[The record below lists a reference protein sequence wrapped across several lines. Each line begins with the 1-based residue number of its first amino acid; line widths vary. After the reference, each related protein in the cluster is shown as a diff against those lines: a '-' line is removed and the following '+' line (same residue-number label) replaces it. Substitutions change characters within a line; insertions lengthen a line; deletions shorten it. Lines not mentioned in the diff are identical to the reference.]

1 MPTLLPT
8 DTIDSAAEKL
18 PIAIIGAGPVG
29 LAAAA
34 HLLARGLEPV
44 ILEQDEKPGAAVL
57 DWGHVPMF
65 SSWEFNVDRVARAML
80 EDSGWAM
87 PDPDGYPTGRDLAE
101 YYLAPLAA
109 LPEIASRL
117 RLGTRVTG
125 VARTRAGKV
134 RSSGRADTPF
144 ELRLV
149 DRHGWESRLRASA
162 VIDATGTWTT
172 PNPAGANGLPALG
185 EEAASDRIRY
195 GMPDVLGAEQDR
207 YAGRRIL
214 VVGSGHSAVGTLIDL
229 AALAREEP
237 DTEIL
242 WARRS
247 AAETVF
253 GGSEADQLPRR
264 GALGETVRK
273 LAADGTIT
281 AVAPFFIDAISRAPD
296 GGLLVSG
303 DGADE
308 DLVISTDEMI
318 VATGLRPDLDFL
330 REVRLDLD
338 PALDCPRTLAPLID
352 PNIHSCGTVR
362 PHGAVELTQP
372 EPNLFILGMKSYGR
386 APTFLLATGYEQARS
401 VAAWLAG
408 DLEAAKRVELALP
421 ETGVCSGPGNA
432 EADGDCCDPIPAAEI
447 ATADACC
454 AQDADAKA
462 AGLDGCG
469 CKPAEPTAPAP
480 SGAPAAG
487 CCGARA

>member
-1 MPTLLPT
+1 MPTLAQS
-8 DTIDSAAEKL
+8 DTHADATQAA
-18 PIAIIGAGPVG
+18 PIAVIGAGPVG

-44 ILEQDEKPGAAVL
+44 ILEQAEKPGAAVL

-65 SSWEFNVDRVARAML
+65 SSWEFNVDRIARAML
-80 EDSGWAM
+80 EKTGWTM
-87 PDPDGYPTGRDLAE
+87 PDPDDYPTGRELTE
-101 YYLAPLAA
+101 RYLAPLAA
-109 LPEIASRL
+109 LPDIASRL

-125 VARTRAGKV
+125 VARTRVGKV
-134 RSSGRADTPF
+134 RSSGRADAAF
-144 ELRLV
+144 ELRIV
-149 DRHGWESRLRASA
+149 DRHGWESSLRASA

-185 EEAASDRIRY
+185 EEAASDRIHY
-195 GMPDVLGAEQDR
+195 GMPDVLGAERER
-207 YAGRRIL
+207 YAGRSIL

-229 AALAREEP
+229 AVLAREEP
-237 DTEIL
+237 ETEIL
-242 WARRS
+242 WARRRET
-247 AAETVF
+247 ETVF
-253 GGSEADQLPRR
+253 GGGEADQLPRR

-273 LAADGTIT
+273 LVADGTIT
-281 AVAPFFIDAISRAPD
+281 VVAPFFIDAVSRAPD

-308 DLVISTDEMI
+308 DLVLSADEMI
-318 VATGLRPDLDFL
+318 VATGLRPDLEFL

-362 PHGAVELTQP
+362 PHGAVELAQP
-372 EPNLFILGMKSYGR
+372 EPDLFILGMKSYGR

-421 ETGVCSGPGNA
+421 ETGVCSGPGNT
-432 EADGDCCDPIPAAEI
+432 ETDGGCCDPIPAEEM

-462 AGLDGCG
+462 TGLDGCG
-469 CKPAEPTAPAP
+469 CEPAKPAA
-480 SGAPAAG
+480 SGAG